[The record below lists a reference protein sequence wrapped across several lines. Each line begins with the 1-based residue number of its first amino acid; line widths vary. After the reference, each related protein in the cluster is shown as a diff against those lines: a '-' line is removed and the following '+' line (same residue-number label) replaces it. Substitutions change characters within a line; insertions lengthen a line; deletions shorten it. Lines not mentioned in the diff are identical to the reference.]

1 MKKYSPI
8 NSESMIIRQNSKD
21 DSMEI
26 ADPEVAKMALV
37 ESRQL
42 YADLV
47 SNQSAGIYRILFQK
61 PENGKSIL
69 ESVSI
74 EFVSGRF
81 LELMEIDYSDFLKNA
96 ISAVSKRIHPD
107 DLPEFIASNE
117 RAQQTL
123 EPYIQEIRLMIGQK
137 IKWVRFESNPRKLD
151 DGSTR
156 WTGVILD
163 ITAQKMAEEV
173 IKLSEEKYRMLLE
186 LATDAFFH
194 GDPIGN
200 FIFVNSVAIVQTGFS
215 RDELLK
221 MNMKDLFS
229 PESLKESPLK
239 FDELRRGETARTE
252 RELIRKDGKQIT
264 VDMVSRMMPDG
275 TFQSFFRDVTDRRLI
290 EKALKRKL
298 SELEIY
304 YELAITRERKMIA
317 LKGEINLLLGRLGEK
332 AKY

>member
-1 MKKYSPI
+1 
-8 NSESMIIRQNSKD
+8 
-21 DSMEI
+21 
-26 ADPEVAKMALV
+26 
-37 ESRQL
+37 
-42 YADLV
+42 
-47 SNQSAGIYRILFQK
+47 
-61 PENGKSIL
+61 
-69 ESVSI
+69 
-74 EFVSGRF
+74 
-81 LELMEIDYSDFLKNA
+81 
-96 ISAVSKRIHPD
+96 
-107 DLPEFIASNE
+107 
-117 RAQQTL
+117 
-123 EPYIQEIRLMIGQK
+123 MIGQK

-194 GDPIGN
+194 GDPMGN

>member
-8 NSESMIIRQNSKD
+8 NSESMIIKQNSND
-21 DSMEI
+21 NLTEI
-26 ADPEVAKMALV
+26 TDPAVAKMALL

-47 SNQSAGIYRILFQK
+47 SNQSAGIYRILVQK

-74 EFVSGRF
+74 EFVSDRF
-81 LELMEIDYSDFLKNA
+81 LELMEIDPSDFTINA
-96 ISAVSKRIHPD
+96 ISAVFRRMHPN
-107 DLPEFIASNE
+107 DLPDFIASNE
-117 RAQQTL
+117 RAQLTL
-123 EPYIQEIRLMIGQK
+123 EPYIQEVRLVIGQK
-137 IKWVRFESNPRKLD
+137 IKWVRFESNPRKLE

-163 ITAQKMAEEV
+163 ITAQKMAEEI
-173 IKLSEEKYRMLLE
+173 IKLNEEKYRMLLE

-194 GDPIGN
+194 GDPMGN
-200 FIFVNSVAIVQTGFS
+200 FIFVNSVAIGQTGYS
-215 RDELLK
+215 REELLK

-229 PESLKESPLK
+229 PESLEEVPLK
-239 FDELRRGETARTE
+239 FVELRRGETARTE
-252 RELIRKDGKQIT
+252 RELNRKDGKQIT